1 MNVSTA
7 SILMRLDGIDGN
19 FPKLVV
25 HQQYIDGELLFRYV
39 HIAHKSINSYIEN
52 ISEWAKNNGFPLEY
66 GRNKLYYG
74 DSKSNMYEELII
86 INVDSTSTIDYT
98 FDVKDLSF

>member
-1 MNVSTA
+1 MNVSIA
-7 SILMRLDGIDGN
+7 SILMSLDGIDGN
-19 FPKLVV
+19 FPKMVV

-39 HIAHKSINSYIEN
+39 HIARKSLNSYIEN

-66 GRNKLYYG
+66 ESNKLYYG
-74 DSKSNMYEELII
+74 DSKSNVYEELII

-98 FDVKDLSF
+98 FNVKNVSF